1 MHDARSMDAKNAIVM
16 NECEGVMQG
25 ARSILSRAGERASV
39 VVVRVSVVRDCH

>member
-25 ARSILSRAGERASV
+25 ARSRS
-39 VVVRVSVVRDCH
+39 